1 MHLPEIDKYAHLDS
15 PLHRWDARVKVACT
29 AALLVTVALMPTYPL
44 ALAGLALAAGMLAL
58 SRIPLSFVLL
68 HVRWV
73 LLFCLFLLV
82 ILPLTFVPGEVKG
95 AGGDV
100 LWRAGPFAAS
110 RRGLSMAGLISVRA
124 IAAVLLVFPMMGT
137 ARFHVTL
144 KALRRLRVPSV
155 AVQILAFSYRY
166 IFVLL
171 DEMGRMLSAARA
183 RGHGRA
189 RGLRRLRNLGS
200 MLGML
205 LVRSLDRTTGVYHA
219 MISRGYR
226 GEVKTLDD
234 FRLRP
239 ADVLKGALVIA
250 AAGSLLLAGVLA

>member
-15 PLHRWDARVKVACT
+15 PLQRWDARVKVACI
-29 AALLVTVALMPTYPL
+29 AALMVTVVLMPTYPL
-44 ALAGLALAAGMLAL
+44 ALAGLAVAAGMLAI
-58 SRIPLSFVLL
+58 SRIPFSFVLV

-73 LLFCLFLLV
+73 LLFCLFLAV
-82 ILPLTFVPGEVKG
+82 ILPLT
-95 AGGDV
+95 AGGER
-100 LWRAGPFAAS
+100 LWQAGPIAVS
-110 RRGLSMAGLISVRA
+110 RRGLSTAGLISLRA
-124 IAAVLLVFPMMGT
+124 VAAVLLVFPMMGT

-144 KALRRLRVPSV
+144 KAMRRLRVPSA

-171 DEMGRMLSAARA
+171 DEMERMLSAARA

-189 RGLRRLRNLGS
+189 HGLRKLRSLGS

-205 LVRSLDRTTGVYHA
+205 LVRSLERTTHVYHA
-219 MISRGYR
+219 MAARGYR

-239 ADVLKGALVIA
+239 ADAVKGALVIA
-250 AAGSLLLAGVLA
+250 AAALLAAAGVLA